1 MRKFQRAA
9 VAAVGLLAFSGVA
22 AQSAQAAPAAPTA
35 PVTKGGGYYNGTYG
49 SFSSCQSSAENNP
62 TIVKYECDQNEDGS
76 WWLLVVEDTCKS
88 ATPNSTAA
96 QASPKNGISTRG
108 C

>member
-22 AQSAQAAPAAPTA
+22 AQSAQAAPAAPT
-35 PVTKGGGYYNGTYG
+35 TKGGGYYNGTYG
-49 SFSSCQSSAENNP
+49 SFSACQSAAENNP
-62 TIVKYECDQNEDGS
+62 VITKYHCDQNEDGS

-96 QASPKNGISTRG
+96 QASPKNEISTRG